1 MQEPTI
7 INVFD
12 NSQGSKDIHII
23 DLASPFS
30 LDRIKADYIT
40 IPAGISKKL
49 TVPPKRNHFCYLL
62 SGSGQLEVANHKLPL
77 TKDDCFSFAES
88 DNERVYT
95 LLASDEGSGSILL
108 VIQDTRDRNSAKKVW
123 LLLLDV
129 REPSDTS
136 VEGARQ

>member
-12 NSQGSKDIHII
+12 SSQGSKDIHTI

-40 IPAGISKKL
+40 IPAGSSKKL
-49 TVPPKRNHFCYLL
+49 TVPPKRNHFFYLI
-62 SGSGQLEVANHKLPL
+62 SGGGQLEVSNHKLPL

-88 DNERVYT
+88 DHERVYS
-95 LLASDEGSGSILL
+95 LLASDEGTGANFL
-108 VIQDTRDRNSAKKVW
+108 VIQDTKDRNSAKKVAVS
-123 LLLLDV
+123 LLDS
-129 REPSDTS
+129 RGRSDAL
-136 VEGARQ
+136 VEGAGR